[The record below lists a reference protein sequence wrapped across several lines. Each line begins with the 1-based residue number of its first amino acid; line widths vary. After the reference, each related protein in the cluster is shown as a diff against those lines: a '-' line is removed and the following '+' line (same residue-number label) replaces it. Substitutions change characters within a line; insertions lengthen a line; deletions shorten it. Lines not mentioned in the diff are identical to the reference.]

1 MLFSL
6 ALLFKG
12 FTMFIKMG
20 MVHLFACVALIFGA
34 PDSLTAIWANFI
46 FGALELSLGV
56 FFLIK
61 NEELI

>member
-1 MLFSL
+1 
-6 ALLFKG
+6 
-12 FTMFIKMG
+12 MFIKMG
-20 MVHLFACVALIFGA
+20 LVHLVACVALIFGA